1 MISDLANLIHAVAW
15 PATILIVIFLL
26 RQELRNFIGRLTD
39 SISQAAQISITA
51 KGLEIKLAKQIAA
64 VNSRVTAVQATQEQV
79 KTAVGR
85 KRPRKSDEGHP
96 IPKALNALANKYL
109 ELEIP
114 DYRERLRQKNKMA
127 RNMGEAVVEAGVS
140 RDSLVKSDSEGLLL
154 AFAAAV
160 VAQPEEQDLDRI
172 VEAASKAKRLHVRYW
187 LVVALSVLIN
197 TGFVDK
203 DLSSE
208 VERVL
213 DELNKG
219 ADPPL
224 AKFIQD
230 TAKLLDSIVTGEI
243 QAGV

>member
-1 MISDLANLIHAVAW
+1 M
-15 PATILIVIFLL
+15 
-26 RQELRNFIGRLTD
+26 
-39 SISQAAQISITA
+39 
-51 KGLEIKLAKQIAA
+51 
-64 VNSRVTAVQATQEQV
+64 
-79 KTAVGR
+79 
-85 KRPRKSDEGHP
+85 
-96 IPKALNALANKYL
+96 
-109 ELEIP
+109 
-114 DYRERLRQKNKMA
+114 
-127 RNMGEAVVEAGVS
+127 
-140 RDSLVKSDSEGLLL
+140 
-154 AFAAAV
+154 
-160 VAQPEEQDLDRI
+160 
-172 VEAASKAKRLHVRYW
+172 RYW